1 MTAKPKCR
9 KHYMKNCNRLIKNR
23 LFIAFLPLF
32 SIDFHKVNDN
42 KKDYVSEL
50 AIKMIKMQ

>member
-9 KHYMKNCNRLIKNR
+9 KQYMKNYTGLIKDR
-23 LFIAFLPLF
+23 LFIAVLILF
-32 SIDFHKVNDN
+32 SIDLHTVNDN
-42 KKDYVSEL
+42 RKDYVSEL

>member
-9 KHYMKNCNRLIKNR
+9 KQYMKNYTRLIKDR
-23 LFIAFLPLF
+23 LFIAVLLLF
-32 SIDFHKVNDN
+32 SIDLHTVNDN